1 MFRKICIFVGWIQSL
16 VVLGVNFYWYWLI
29 VKKLIRIIKGTD
41 NQNPQNAGD
50 DEYKNSEDA
59 TQADSNGEKK

>member
-16 VVLGVNFYWYWLI
+16 AVLVLNFYWYWLI
-29 VKKLIRIIKGTD
+29 VKKLIRIIKGPD
-41 NQNPQNAGD
+41 NQNAQNAGD